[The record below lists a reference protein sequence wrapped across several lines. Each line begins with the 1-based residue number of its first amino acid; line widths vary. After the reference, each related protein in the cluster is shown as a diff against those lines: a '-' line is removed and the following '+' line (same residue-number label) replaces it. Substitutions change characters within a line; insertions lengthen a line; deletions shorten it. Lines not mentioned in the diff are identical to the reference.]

1 MRRVLTQ
8 VAEAAVRSKGSIF
21 DILYRRWV
29 AHMGH
34 NRAIWAVAH
43 RICRLTWKILHQ
55 GVSYQERGRCPDA
68 KVVRKRTTKL
78 VRQLR
83 ALGYTVQLTPTSA
96 PVTA

>member
-8 VAEAAVRSKGSIF
+8 VAEAAVRSKGSVF

-29 AHMGH
+29 PRMGH
-34 NRAIWAVAH
+34 HRAIWALAH
-43 RICRLTWKILHQ
+43 RICRLTWKILHP
-55 GVSYQERGRCPDA
+55 GVSYQERGQRPDA
-68 KVVRKRTTKL
+68 KVVQRRTHKL

-83 ALGYTVQLTPTSA
+83 ALGYQVQLTPTSA